1 MKKAPP
7 IFSGVV
13 FPATLGL
20 CLVAGLVSAV
30 VPAAGAQKTRPDER
44 LGRVLR
50 LTKAYCARLDKAAFD
65 FVCLEDIKEERTPL
79 SELGA
84 DAILLGYVRPG
95 MMSSYRKPNRGW
107 VRTFV
112 YDYQFIRKAG
122 QSVESRTL
130 VEEDGRPKKEPNA
143 VLETLSVRVQN
154 ALFGPTGLFSAD
166 RQPRHEYTI
175 AGEETTDGQTVL
187 LVDVVPRPPV
197 DPGHV
202 VGRAWILE
210 KDASILKIE
219 WNQTS
224 VAGFELIQS
233 IAQKLKAEP
242 RLVSTTEY
250 GVEKNGIRFPSRDTT
265 EESYIRKDK
274 KKDVRTK
281 TTIVYRNY
289 KFFTVETEV
298 EIRR

>member
-1 MKKAPP
+1 MKLKAG
-7 IFSGVV
+7 ISF
-13 FPATLGL
+13 AAGL
-20 CLVAGLVSAV
+20 SLVAAFVSAHFL
-30 VPAAGAQKTRPDER
+30 AAGAQEARPDER
-44 LGRVLR
+44 LGRILG
-50 LTKAYCARLDKAAFD
+50 LTKAYCARIDKAAFD
-65 FVCLEDIKEERTPL
+65 FICLEEIKEEFKPI
-79 SELGA
+79 SELGP

-95 MMSSYRKPNRGW
+95 MSFSYRTPKRGW

-122 QSVESRTL
+122 ESVETRTL
-130 VEEDGRPKKEPNA
+130 IERDGRPTKEKNA
-143 VLETLSVRVQN
+143 SLQTMAVRVQN

-166 RQPRHEYTI
+166 RQSRHEYKI
-175 AGEETTDGQTVL
+175 AGEEKTGGRTVL
-187 LVDVVPRPPV
+187 LVDVVPRPPAE
-197 DPGHV
+197 PGHV

-219 WNQTS
+219 WDQSS
-224 VAGFELIQS
+224 VGGFEALQD
-233 IAQKLKAEP
+233 IARKINAEP

-265 EESYIRKDK
+265 EEAYILKDK
-274 KKDVRTK
+274 KKALRSL

-298 EIRR
+298 EFRR